1 MESRPL
7 IFPFTINTVTSILLH
22 AISVSI
28 VLKSITKCCKQKT
41 RSASGVDRTSAISR
55 SRPSQ
60 SLKSS
65 AKVKSEAPTPRNRSE
80 NSADPP
86 KDNTPKPTL
95 KEDQTQYQTQE
106 KSVKFLPYPEVREP
120 SPSAKKRRHEELE
133 KEKKNKI
140 AQGFYQ
146 ERSDEDDTLE
156 KVNSLKMEQS
166 DATLKK
172 RSLRKK
178 IQGDSKIM
186 TARLPP
192 KHKMKGKKDFLVD
205 QTGVTYIRDAD
216 KANAL
221 ALHFAMVFSSVCS
234 NNTPEIVGIAPIQ
247 QQRSVIFFHP
257 SDVYK
262 YLKSFKP
269 SIYFIYD
276 DENYLEVRT
285 ALQTSLAKMSDWPSR
300 WDLRINYG
308 KSLVMHVVLFCV
320 HAARQT
326 CSYSHPRGYSLRWL
340 ILGDNVIFRLN
351 FTNFPPSSFTGVSFE
366 TENNGD
372 SETIIVEVNQGG
384 VDVFDVDQH
393 HLGVPLRVRDTVTIL
408 RSNYSGQK
416 LFVEFSRPIVS
427 ELTDLNNCLMW
438 NVRL

>member
-1 MESRPL
+1 MTMFPLWIMGDIRSINHGMKATSSRSVPVFYTSSGRAVMESRPL

-106 KSVKFLPYPEVREP
+106 KSVKFLPYPE
-120 SPSAKKRRHEELE
+120 
-133 KEKKNKI
+133 
-140 AQGFYQ
+140 

-192 KHKMKGKKDFLVD
+192 K
-205 QTGVTYIRDAD
+205 
-216 KANAL
+216 
-221 ALHFAMVFSSVCS
+221 
-234 NNTPEIVGIAPIQ
+234 
-247 QQRSVIFFHP
+247 
-257 SDVYK
+257 
-262 YLKSFKP
+262 
-269 SIYFIYD
+269 
-276 DENYLEVRT
+276 
-285 ALQTSLAKMSDWPSR
+285 
-300 WDLRINYG
+300 
-308 KSLVMHVVLFCV
+308 
-320 HAARQT
+320 
-326 CSYSHPRGYSLRWL
+326 
-340 ILGDNVIFRLN
+340 
-351 FTNFPPSSFTGVSFE
+351 
-366 TENNGD
+366 
-372 SETIIVEVNQGG
+372 
-384 VDVFDVDQH
+384 
-393 HLGVPLRVRDTVTIL
+393 
-408 RSNYSGQK
+408 
-416 LFVEFSRPIVS
+416 
-427 ELTDLNNCLMW
+427 
-438 NVRL
+438 